1 MNEFEIFELPNGL
14 RVIYKQVAGEA
25 AHCGIILNAGT
36 REEKHTEQGLAHYI
50 EHTLFKGTAKRRF
63 YHILSRID
71 SVGGELNAYTAK
83 EETCI
88 YASFQKQY
96 LERAVELI
104 ADITFNSTFPVKEI
118 EKEKDIIIDEIH
130 SYKDTPAEQIYDDFE
145 MHLFNKHPL
154 GNNILGTVE
163 SIKSFKQKHI
173 IDFIKHHYLIKNMV
187 FSIVGNYKKEFVKK
201 VIEKHFAH
209 YITKGN
215 PSIRKAPALNKTFQ
229 IISKVNSN
237 QSHCIIG
244 SIAPSSASKKRTA
257 MVLLNNLLGGTGMN
271 SRLNLNIREKYGFA
285 YNLDSNY
292 VAYSDTGLFVVY
304 LGTDKKYL
312 QKTKTLVY
320 KELKKLRDT
329 PISTMQ
335 LHKAKQ
341 QLCGNIALAQENNSS
356 VMLALG
362 KSLLMFNKVDTLNA
376 IYQEIEK
383 ITAKQLFNIANEV
396 FDEKRMNS
404 LTFE

>member
-292 VAYSDTGLFVVY
+292 VAYSDTGLFAVY

>member
-104 ADITFNSTFPVKEI
+104 ADITFNSTFPAKEI

-145 MHLFNKHPL
+145 THLFNKHPL
-154 GNNILGTVE
+154 GNNILGTIE
-163 SIKSFKQKHI
+163 SVKSFKQKHI
-173 IDFIKHHYLIKNMV
+173 IDFIKRHYLIKNMV
-187 FSIVGNYKKEFVKK
+187 FSIVGNYKKEHVKK
-201 VIEKHFAH
+201 VMEKHFAH
-209 YITKGN
+209 YSTKGN
-215 PSIRKAPALNKTFQ
+215 PAIRKAPTLNKTFQ
-229 IISKVNSN
+229 VVSKINAN

-292 VAYSDTGLFVVY
+292 VAYSDTGLFAVY

-312 QKTKTLVY
+312 QKTTALVY

-329 PISTMQ
+329 PISAMQ

-362 KSLLMFNKVDTLNA
+362 KSLLMFNKVDTLNS
-376 IYQEIEK
+376 IYEEIEK
-383 ITAKQLFNIANEV
+383 ITTKQLFNIANEV
-396 FDEKRMNS
+396 FEEKSMNS

>member
-14 RVIYKQVAGEA
+14 RVIYKQVSGEA

-50 EHTLFKGTAKRRF
+50 EHTLFKGTSKRRF

-104 ADITFNSTFPVKEI
+104 ADITFNSTFPAKEI

-163 SIKSFKQKHI
+163 SVKSFKQKHI
-173 IDFIKHHYLIKNMV
+173 VDFIKRHYLIKNMV
-187 FSIVGNYKKEFVKK
+187 FSIAGNYKKEYVKK
-201 VIEKHFAH
+201 MMEKHFAH

-215 PSIRKAPALNKTFQ
+215 PSIRKAPELNKTFQ
-229 IISKVNSN
+229 IVNKVNSN

-257 MVLLNNLLGGTGMN
+257 MVLLNNLLGGPGMN

-292 VAYSDTGLFVVY
+292 VAYSDTGLFAVY

-312 QKTKTLVY
+312 QKTTALVY
-320 KELKKLRDT
+320 KELKKLRET
-329 PISTMQ
+329 PISVMQ
-335 LHKAKQ
+335 LHRAKQ

-362 KSLLMFNKVDTLNA
+362 KSLLMFNKVDTLNS
-376 IYQEIEK
+376 IYGEIEK
-383 ITAKQLFNIANEV
+383 TTAKQLFNIANEV
-396 FDEKRMNS
+396 FEEKRMNS

>member
-14 RVIYKQVAGEA
+14 RVIYKQVVGEA

-36 REEKHTEQGLAHYI
+36 REEKQTEQGLAHYI
-50 EHTLFKGTAKRRF
+50 EHTLFKGTSKRRF

-145 MHLFNKHPL
+145 THLFNKHPL

-163 SIKSFKQKHI
+163 SVKSFKQKHI
-173 IDFIKHHYLIKNMV
+173 IDFIKRHYLIKNMV
-187 FSIVGNYKKEFVKK
+187 FSIVGNYKKEHVKK
-201 VIEKHFAH
+201 VMEKHFAH
-209 YITKGN
+209 YSTKGN
-215 PSIRKAPALNKTFQ
+215 PSIRKAPTLNKTFQ
-229 IISKVNSN
+229 VVNKINAN

-292 VAYSDTGLFVVY
+292 VAYSDTGLFAVY

-312 QKTKTLVY
+312 QKTTALVY
-320 KELKKLRDT
+320 KELKKLRDA
-329 PISTMQ
+329 PISAMQ

-362 KSLLMFNKVDTLNA
+362 KSLLMFNKVDTLNS
-376 IYQEIEK
+376 IYGEIEK
-383 ITAKQLFNIANEV
+383 ITTKQLFNIANEV
-396 FDEKRMNS
+396 FEEKSMNS

>member
-1 MNEFEIFELPNGL
+1 
-14 RVIYKQVAGEA
+14 
-25 AHCGIILNAGT
+25 
-36 REEKHTEQGLAHYI
+36 
-50 EHTLFKGTAKRRF
+50 
-63 YHILSRID
+63 
-71 SVGGELNAYTAK
+71 
-83 EETCI
+83 
-88 YASFQKQY
+88 
-96 LERAVELI
+96 
-104 ADITFNSTFPVKEI
+104 
-118 EKEKDIIIDEIH
+118 
-130 SYKDTPAEQIYDDFE
+130 
-145 MHLFNKHPL
+145 
-154 GNNILGTVE
+154 
-163 SIKSFKQKHI
+163 
-173 IDFIKHHYLIKNMV
+173 
-187 FSIVGNYKKEFVKK
+187 
-201 VIEKHFAH
+201 
-209 YITKGN
+209 
-215 PSIRKAPALNKTFQ
+215 
-229 IISKVNSN
+229 
-237 QSHCIIG
+237 
-244 SIAPSSASKKRTA
+244 

-292 VAYSDTGLFVVY
+292 VAYSDTGLFAVY

-383 ITAKQLFNIANEV
+383 ITAKQLLNIANEV

>member
-1 MNEFEIFELPNGL
+1 MNEFDIFELANGL
-14 RVIYKQVAGEA
+14 RVIYKQVVGEA

-36 REEKHTEQGLAHYI
+36 REEKAHEQGLAHYI
-50 EHTLFKGTAKRRF
+50 EHTLFKGTSKRRF

-104 ADITFNSTFPVKEI
+104 ADITFNSTFPAKEI

-145 MHLFNKHPL
+145 THLYNKHPL

-163 SIKSFKQKHI
+163 SVKSFKQKHI
-173 IDFIKHHYLIKNMV
+173 IDFIKRHYLIKNMV
-187 FSIVGNYKKEFVKK
+187 FSIVGNYKKEYVKK
-201 VIEKHFAH
+201 VMEKHFAH
-209 YITKGN
+209 YLTKGN
-215 PSIRKAPALNKTFQ
+215 PSERKAPLLNKTFHV
-229 IISKVNSN
+229 INKVNSN

-292 VAYSDTGLFVVY
+292 VAYSDTGLFAVY

-312 QKTKTLVY
+312 QKTTALVH
-320 KELKKLRDT
+320 KELKKLKET
-329 PISTMQ
+329 PLSTMQ
-335 LHKAKQ
+335 LHRAKQ
-341 QLCGNIALAQENNSS
+341 QLCGNISLAQENNSS

-362 KSLLMFNKVDTLNA
+362 KSLLMFNKVDTLNS
-376 IYQEIEK
+376 IYEEIEK
-383 ITAKQLFNIANEV
+383 ITTKQLFSIANEV
-396 FDEKRMNS
+396 FEDKRMCS

>member
-14 RVIYKQVAGEA
+14 RVIYKQILGEA
-25 AHCGIILNAGT
+25 AHCGIIINAGT
-36 REEKHTEQGLAHYI
+36 REENESEQGLAHYI
-50 EHTLFKGTAKRRF
+50 EHTLFKGTAKRKF
-63 YHILSRID
+63 YHILTRID

-130 SYKDTPAEQIYDDFE
+130 SYKDTPSEQIYDDFE
-145 MHLFNKHPL
+145 TYLYRKHPL
-154 GNNILGTVE
+154 GNNILGTAE
-163 SIKSFKQKHI
+163 SVKSFKQKNI
-173 IDFIKHHYLIKNMV
+173 QDFIKRHYLIKNMV
-187 FSIVGNYKKEFVKK
+187 FSVVGNYDYRFVKK
-201 VIEKHFAH
+201 MLEKHLGTFK
-209 YITKGN
+209 TKGN
-215 PSIRKAPALNKTFQ
+215 PAERKAPKTNKCFH
-229 IISKVNSN
+229 IVNKVNAN

-244 SIAPSSASKKRTA
+244 SIAPSAASKKRTA
-257 MVLLNNLLGGTGMN
+257 MVLLNNLLGGPGMN

-292 VAYSDTGLFVVY
+292 VAYSDTGLFAVY

-312 QKTKTLVY
+312 QKTIDLVH
-320 KELKKLRDT
+320 KELKKLREK
-329 PISTMQ
+329 PLSTTQ
-335 LHKAKQ
+335 LQRAKQ
-341 QLCGNIALAQENNSS
+341 QLCGNISLAQENNSS

-362 KSLLMFNKVDTLNA
+362 KSLLMFNKVDTLGS
-376 IYQEIEK
+376 IYSEIEK
-383 ITAKQLFNIANEV
+383 ITTVQLFNIANEV
-396 FDEKRMNS
+396 FEENNMNS
-404 LTFE
+404 LIFE

>member
-1 MNEFEIFELPNGL
+1 MNEFDIFELPNGL
-14 RVIYKQVAGEA
+14 RVIYKQVVGEA

-36 REEKHTEQGLAHYI
+36 REEKQTEQGLAHYI
-50 EHTLFKGTAKRRF
+50 EHTLFKGTSKRRF

-71 SVGGELNAYTAK
+71 SVGGELNAYTSK

-145 MHLFNKHPL
+145 THLFNKHPL
-154 GNNILGTVE
+154 GNNILGTIE
-163 SIKSFKQKHI
+163 SVKSFKQKHI
-173 IDFIKHHYLIKNMV
+173 IDFIKRHYLIKNMV
-187 FSIVGNYKKEFVKK
+187 FSIVGNYKKEYVKK
-201 VIEKHFAH
+201 VMEKYFSQ

-215 PSIRKAPALNKTFQ
+215 PSIRKAPAPNKTFHVTNK
-229 IISKVNSN
+229 INSN
-237 QSHCIIG
+237 QSHSIIG

-292 VAYSDTGLFVVY
+292 VAYSDTGLFAVY

-312 QKTKTLVY
+312 QKTTTLVY
-320 KELKKLRDT
+320 RELKKLRDT

-335 LHKAKQ
+335 LHRAKQ
-341 QLCGNIALAQENNSS
+341 QLCGNIALGQENNSS

-376 IYQEIEK
+376 IYEEIEK

-396 FDEKRMNS
+396 FDEKKMNS

>member
-1 MNEFEIFELPNGL
+1 MKEFEIFELPNGL
-14 RVIYKQVAGEA
+14 RVIYKQVIGDA

-36 REEKHTEQGLAHYI
+36 REEKAHEQGLAHFI
-50 EHTLFKGTAKRRF
+50 EHTLFKGTTKRKF

-104 ADITFNSTFPVKEI
+104 ADITFNSTFPSKEI
-118 EKEKDIIIDEIH
+118 EKEKDIIVDEIH

-145 MHLFNKHPL
+145 AHLYNKHSL

-163 SIKSFKQKHI
+163 SVKSFEQKHI
-173 IDFIKHHYLIKNMV
+173 IDFIKRHYLIKNMV
-187 FSIVGNYKKEFVKK
+187 FSIVGNYKSAFVKK
-201 VIEKHFAH
+201 LMEKHFAQ
-209 YITKGN
+209 YVTKGI
-215 PSIRKAPALNKTFQ
+215 PLVRKAPGLNNTFH
-229 IISKVNSN
+229 IVNKVNSN
-237 QSHCIIG
+237 QSHSIIG

-257 MVLLNNLLGGTGMN
+257 MVLLNNLLGGPGMN
-271 SRLNLNIREKYGFA
+271 SRLNLNIREKFGFA

-292 VAYSDTGLFVVY
+292 VAYSDTGLFAVY

-312 QKTKTLVY
+312 QKTTALVY

-329 PISTMQ
+329 PISTLQ
-335 LHKAKQ
+335 LHRAKQ

-362 KSLLMFNKVDTLNA
+362 KSLLMFNKVDTLNS
-376 IYQEIEK
+376 IYEEIEK
-383 ITAKQLFNIANEV
+383 ITSKQLFSIANDV
-396 FDEKRMNS
+396 FNEKRMNS

>member
-14 RVIYKQVAGEA
+14 RVIYKPILGEA

-36 REEKHTEQGLAHYI
+36 REEKSKEQGLAHFI
-50 EHTLFKGTAKRRF
+50 EHTLFKGTAKRKF

-88 YASFQKQY
+88 YASFQNQY

-145 MHLFNKHPL
+145 SHLYKNHPL
-154 GNNILGTVE
+154 GNNILGSIE
-163 SIKSFKQKHI
+163 SVKSFKQKNI

-187 FSIVGNYKKEFVKK
+187 FSIVGNYKKEQVKK
-201 VIEKHFAH
+201 VMEKHFGH
-209 YITKGN
+209 YQTKGN
-215 PSIRKAPALNKTFQ
+215 PAPRTAPSINKNFHV
-229 IISKVNSN
+229 INNINAN
-237 QSHCIIG
+237 QSHCMIG

-257 MVLLNNLLGGTGMN
+257 MVLLNNLLGGPGMN

-292 VAYSDTGLFVVY
+292 VAYSDTGLFAVY

-312 QKTKTLVY
+312 QKTIALVH

-329 PISTMQ
+329 PLSTLQ
-335 LHKAKQ
+335 LHKAKL
-341 QLCGNIALAQENNSS
+341 QLCGNISLAQENNSS

-362 KSLLMFNKVDTLNA
+362 KSLLMFNKIDSLNS
-376 IYQEIEK
+376 IYAEIEK
-383 ITAKQLFNIANEV
+383 ITPKQLFHIANEV
-396 FDEKRMNS
+396 FDEKKMSS
-404 LTFE
+404 LTFQ

>member
-14 RVIYKQVAGEA
+14 RVIYKQVVGEA

-36 REEKHTEQGLAHYI
+36 REEKQTEQGLAHYI
-50 EHTLFKGTAKRRF
+50 EHTLFKGTSKRRF

-145 MHLFNKHPL
+145 THLFNRHPL
-154 GNNILGTVE
+154 GSNILGTVE
-163 SIKSFKQKHI
+163 SVKSFKQKHI
-173 IDFIKHHYLIKNMV
+173 IDFIKRHYLIKNMV
-187 FSIVGNYKKEFVKK
+187 FSIVGNYKKEHVKK
-201 VIEKHFAH
+201 VMEKHFAH
-209 YITKGN
+209 YSTKGN
-215 PSIRKAPALNKTFQ
+215 PSIRKAPTLNKTFQ
-229 IISKVNSN
+229 VVNKINAN

-292 VAYSDTGLFVVY
+292 VAYSDTGLFAVY

-312 QKTKTLVY
+312 QKTTALVY

-329 PISTMQ
+329 PISAMQ

-362 KSLLMFNKVDTLNA
+362 KSLLMFNKVDTLNS
-376 IYQEIEK
+376 IYGEIEK
-383 ITAKQLFNIANEV
+383 ITTKQLFNIANEV
-396 FDEKRMNS
+396 FEEKSMNS

>member
-14 RVIYKQVAGEA
+14 RVIYKQVLGEA

-36 REEKHTEQGLAHYI
+36 REEKPQEQGLAHYI
-50 EHTLFKGTAKRRF
+50 EHTLFKGTRKRRF

-96 LERAVELI
+96 LERAIELI
-104 ADITFNSTFPVKEI
+104 ADITFNSTFPEKEI

-145 MHLFNKHPL
+145 THLFNKHPL
-154 GNNILGTVE
+154 GFNILGTVE
-163 SIKSFKQKHI
+163 SVKSFKQKHI
-173 IDFIKHHYLIKNMV
+173 IEFIKRHYLLKNMV
-187 FSIVGNYKKEFVKK
+187 FSIVGNYKKDYVKK
-201 VIEKHFAH
+201 VMLKHFAD
-209 YITKGN
+209 IQTKGN
-215 PSIRKAPALNKTFQ
+215 PSIRKAPDLNKTFHKIQ
-229 IISKVNSN
+229 KVNSN

-244 SIAPSSASKKRTA
+244 SVAPSAASKKRTA
-257 MVLLNNLLGGTGMN
+257 MVLLNNLLGGPGMN

-292 VAYSDTGLFVVY
+292 VAYSDTGLFAVY

-312 QKTKTLVY
+312 HKTTELVH
-320 KELKKLRDT
+320 KELRKLKEV
-329 PISTMQ
+329 PLSTMQ
-335 LHKAKQ
+335 LHRAKQ
-341 QLCGNIALAQENNSS
+341 QLCGNISLAQENNSS

-362 KSLLMFNKVDTLNA
+362 KSLLMFNKVDTLNS
-376 IYQEIEK
+376 IYEEIEK
-383 ITAKQLFNIANEV
+383 ITTKKLFDIANEV
-396 FDEKRMNS
+396 FEEKRMNS